1 MTAPVTLMDY
11 DEVGWL
17 ATRVKEAAA
26 TLQGGHSALAGSP
39 GTHQSVPV
47 PSVPDMN
54 AFGNTPVAGSVS
66 SAYSRTKSAAATA
79 AEGLTSVLQDD
90 VARLDEVKRT
100 FQETD
105 HASADQIS
113 AAAGRGNLS
122 VYSAHVH
129 SDGSNNNDLV
139 RAGQIEQ
146 MQETFNQSPGVIG
159 ADFNAEVGDGNLSSG
174 AIQGFEDDGHTIDG
188 GEVGGTSHSGRSIDY
203 VVTAPGVSPSG
214 AELVDGATSDHDG
227 QRVDLTVSRW

>member
-1 MTAPVTLMDY
+1 MDY

-17 ATRVKEAAA
+17 ASRVREAAA
-26 TLQGGHSALAGSP
+26 TLQGGHAALAGSA
-39 GTHQSVPV
+39 GTYTTVPV
-47 PSVPDMN
+47 PGVPAVN
-54 AFGNTPVAGSVS
+54 AFGNTPTAGSVS
-66 SAYSRTKSAAATA
+66 AAYSRAKSAGSTAT
-79 AEGLTSVLQDD
+79 EGMIGVLQDD
-90 VARLDEVKRT
+90 VARLDEVIRT

-105 HASADQIS
+105 HASADRIS
-113 AAAGRGNLS
+113 AAAGDGSLS
-122 VYSAHVH
+122 VYSGHVH

-174 AIQGFEDDGHTIDG
+174 AIQGFEDDGHTIGG

-227 QRVDLTVSRW
+227 QRVDLTVTRW